1 MLTADR
7 KAALPRC
14 KNMPTVNSSTSEIHP
29 EIEERGSSLQT
40 EIFGLPQ
47 VSASCGYT
55 TLPSVAVIPD
65 YFLPAYVEK
74 ALKQAGLFHVHQV
87 PSEPG
92 SSLTIEHLDVTAPM
106 LRLIGDQLRQRQA
119 ALIGHKQY
127 SERMAGLKLLANDLC
142 RPDSAFRQEALSVVC
157 QLSGFSPEMIA
168 LLLNSFGEMF
178 GMVQPD
184 IGPVEFSYPQSGP
197 GFTKSPFGYAHF
209 YSDWPDAIQK
219 YLGSGKKNSGGT
231 PPAKLEGLPRLVT
244 SIAAGNVPGIS
255 VLQAFFPLLI
265 GAACLTKNSS
275 SEPYFGG
282 RFLTELAALEETNQ
296 LFPCSDLVVLLTFP
310 GRDRTLLEEII
321 HQGDHVVATGGHDSK
336 REILGMVNRLRI
348 RGQRDL
354 LRRTSGHWHK
364 VSFDV
369 VTQEYLTPAWIEKV
383 AYNVAFDN
391 SMFNTQGCLS
401 CQQVFVEGSETQ
413 VLEFS
418 KKFVEQMKIILARLP
433 KGCDAE
439 AGLREMYHQCEKTPG
454 VKILTGLRDML
465 ADPFFVA
472 YEGQPAQ
479 FAVFN
484 ALNRSIMIRR
494 VENLEVDLPRLL
506 KGVPDD
512 LLQSC
517 GAAIPETRLFKLA
530 DILGRAG
537 VNRIVP
543 VGDIWNMV
551 PGLESWDGY
560 LPPADMIHAQ
570 HGYWTTIK
578 FHDPS
583 RAIEETYSRNRALL
597 KD

>member
-1 MLTADR
+1 MLP
-7 KAALPRC
+7 LY
-14 KNMPTVNSSTSEIHP
+14 KNMPTVNSSPSEIHP
-29 EIEERGSSLQT
+29 EIAGRSSTPQS
-40 EIFGLPQ
+40 EILGLPH
-47 VSASCGYT
+47 VSAPGYV
-55 TLPSVAVIPD
+55 LPPVVVIPD
-65 YFLPAYVEK
+65 YFLPAYIEK
-74 ALKQAGLFHVHQV
+74 ALKQAGLFQTSQS
-87 PSEPG
+87 PFEPG
-92 SSLTIEHLDVTAPM
+92 SSLMIEHLAVTTPM

-119 ALIGHKQY
+119 ILREHQQY
-127 SERMAGLKLLANDLC
+127 PERLAGLKLLANDLC
-142 RPDSAFRQEALSVVC
+142 RPNSAFRQQALSIVC
-157 QLSGFSPEMIA
+157 QLSGFSSEMIA

-184 IGPVEFSYPQSGP
+184 IGPVEFSYPQSSP
-197 GFTKSPFGYAHF
+197 EFTKSPFGYARF
-209 YSDWPDAIQK
+209 YSDWPDAVQK
-219 YLGSGKKNSGGT
+219 YLSPAKKNSKGGSAT
-231 PPAKLEGLPRLVT
+231 KLEGLPRLVT

-275 SEPYFGG
+275 AEPYFGG
-282 RFLTELAALEETNQ
+282 RFLTELAALEETNK

-310 GRDRTLLEEII
+310 GTERALLEEIL
-321 HQGDHVVATGGHDSK
+321 HQGDHVIATGGHDSK

-348 RGQRDL
+348 RGRRDL

-369 VTQEYLTPAWIEKV
+369 VAQEYLTPAWIEKV

-401 CQQVFVEGSETQ
+401 CQQVFVEGSEAQ

-418 KKFVEQMKIILARLP
+418 KKFIEQMKVILARLP
-433 KGCDAE
+433 KGCDAD

-454 VKILTGLRDML
+454 VKILTGLRDMA

-472 YEGQPAQ
+472 YEGQPDQ

-517 GAAIPETRLFKLA
+517 GAAIPEARLFKLA
-530 DILGRAG
+530 DFLGQAG

-560 LPPADMIHAQ
+560 LPPADLIHAQ

-578 FHDPS
+578 FHDAS
-583 RAIEETYSRNRALL
+583 RAIEETYRRNQGLL
-597 KD
+597 KE